1 MVNGGRHVVSLSSF
15 GGGLLAVRETSLLF
29 GGAYGSVWWEGHDDL
44 VVIWLWT
51 GSRARDLVV
60 SWWWAGSRARPL
72 TVLVVI
78 WWCEVGAAS

>member
-1 MVNGGRHVVSLSSF
+1 MEYGGRGVVSLSSF
-15 GGGLLAVRETSLLF
+15 SGGLLAVCDTLLLF
-29 GGAYGSVWWEGHDDL
+29 GGAYGSVWWEGRDDL
-44 VVIWLWT
+44 VIIWLWT